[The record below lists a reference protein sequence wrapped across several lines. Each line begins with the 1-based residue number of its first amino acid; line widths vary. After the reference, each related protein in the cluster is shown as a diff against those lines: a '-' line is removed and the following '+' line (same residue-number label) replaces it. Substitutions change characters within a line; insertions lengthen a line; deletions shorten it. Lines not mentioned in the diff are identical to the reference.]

1 MRGWIELSVAA
12 PLDGQNILPY
22 HEEMEY
28 EEWLEDGVLPV
39 MEWDEENNMAWD
51 YVNEIHFEITH
62 WLPLPPLPTVKKVK
76 E

>member
-12 PLDGQNILPY
+12 PLDGQNILVY
-22 HEEMEY
+22 HIDMEY
-28 EEWLEDGVLPV
+28 EEWLEEGVLPV